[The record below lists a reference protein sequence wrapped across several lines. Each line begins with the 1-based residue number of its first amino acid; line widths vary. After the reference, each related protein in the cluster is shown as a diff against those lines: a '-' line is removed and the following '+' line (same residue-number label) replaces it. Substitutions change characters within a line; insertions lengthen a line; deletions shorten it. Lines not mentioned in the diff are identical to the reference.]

1 MADLVNSYEGVSKL
15 PSWVKYMRGRI
26 EKKKNFLGVITGPPG
41 IGKCQ
46 IKGSKVLM
54 ADGSWKNIEDIR
66 KGDLVISPQK
76 DGSNKFSKVLETHS
90 FFSEENYDIYQ
101 TNRDKIKLYTCSSNH
116 QIPFYYKNKLKEYTS
131 KEIFEKKLNKELLG
145 FSSFPIEKFYNK
157 KNYGIEPYL
166 LGLHLGRETYKEP
179 TSYLLYKL
187 NKKLNEGFEKLIT
200 KEDKKFI
207 PKDALT
213 SDYDYR
219 IELLMGLIVSSGIY
233 RDFGYLFKSKSKK
246 FLEDVKYLIYSVGG
260 NTSSIKKS
268 KILSNIFE
276 IKFYIN
282 RNLKNKKPYQLDNR
296 ISIKSCKSKPSKVYG
311 FTLDSDSHWYITDNW
326 MVTHNSWS
334 GLSICNQV
342 DENFSVKKIVTSTR
356 QLLELINKDEIQA
369 GDAILWDEAG
379 IDISNRNWQSLVN
392 KTLNFLFQTFR
403 HKRFIVI
410 MTVPYMDFIDAGT
423 RKLLHAEFEIQ
434 KIDYTTNKA
443 KIKPQIIQY
452 NSRTKKFY
460 YKYLRIRTNRG
471 IGPIRAWSV
480 EKPPE
485 WLIEAYEEIKSN
497 FTSSLNKELQKELEN
512 EDEKKKNKN
521 KRKEL
526 TEKQEE
532 VLKLVSQYGS
542 VPLASQASGLSERT
556 IFFHMAQAKK
566 KGYTKEE
573 FEEKEEIE
581 DVKLDK

>member
-1 MADLVNSYEGVSKL
+1 MADLVNSYEGISKL

-46 IKGSKVLM
+46 VKGSKVLM
-54 ADGSWKNIEDIR
+54 ADGSWKNIENIK

-76 DGSNKFSKVLETHS
+76 DGSNKFSKVLKTHS

-101 TNRDKIKLYTCSSNH
+101 TNKDKIKLYTCSSNH
-116 QIPFYYKNKLKEYTS
+116 QIPLYYKNRLKEYTS
-131 KEIFEKKLNKELLG
+131 KELFEKKLNKG
-145 FSSFPIEKFYNK
+145 IMAFPSFPIKKFHNK
-157 KNYGIEPYL
+157 KNYKSNPYSLGLL
-166 LGLHLGRETYKEP
+166 LGGNIFQTQ
-179 TSYLLYKL
+179 
-187 NKKLNEGFEKLIT
+187 T
-200 KEDKKFI
+200 KENKQFI

-213 SDYDYR
+213 SDYEYR
-219 IELLMGLIVSSGIY
+219 IWLLFGLIISLGDYKYS
-233 RDFGYLFKSKSKK
+233 GYLFKSKSKK
-246 FLEDVKYLIYSVGG
+246 FIEDIKYLV
-260 NTSSIKKS
+260 SSLGFKTDTIKKFGN
-268 KILSNIFE
+268 KFQ
-276 IKFYIN
+276 IKFYV
-282 RNLKNKKPYQLDNR
+282 KKDISANR

-356 QLLELINKDEIQA
+356 QLLELINNDEIQA

-434 KIDYTTNKA
+434 KIDYATSKA

-556 IFFHMAQAKK
+556 IFFHLAQAKK
-566 KGYTKEE
+566 KGYSKEE